1 MLVRWTRI
9 LLVAAA
15 FPLVLWAA
23 SPLVSQAV
31 SPSSKLDRI
40 QKQIQRTQGRIGRKK
55 GTERVL
61 TTQIAIY
68 SGRINRLQ
76 AQISKLQ
83 RRQASAQADLT
94 ASRTRLER
102 TQVELRA
109 ERARL
114 VRLRAR
120 LKVVRAG
127 LATRLRELYTA
138 DHLDV
143 VTVILD
149 AKGFADLLERGEFLQ
164 RVSEQDQRIFKA
176 VAAAKAATERSERRL
191 SALQQRQLSLTQR
204 IQSRVNEIV
213 DIKQGVQSRQAGL
226 AQARAAKYRTL
237 RSVRNDRHHLEDEL
251 GSLKAQSSKI
261 AAQLQRA
268 QAAPGAGPIRRGSG
282 SLIWPVN
289 GPITSP
295 FCEARAWESCH
306 PGIDIGV
313 PAGTPIRAADSGR
326 VVLMQ
331 SEAVSGGYGNFT
343 CVQHTASLSTCYAHQ
358 SRFATS
364 LGASVG
370 KGQVIGYVGCTG
382 RCFGDHL
389 HFEVRINGSV
399 VNPMNYL

>member
-15 FPLVLWAA
+15 FPLVVWAA
-23 SPLVSQAV
+23 SPFVSQAT

-40 QKQIQRTQGRIGRKK
+40 QNQIQRTQGRIGRKK

-61 TTQIAIY
+61 TTQIATY
-68 SGRINRLQ
+68 TGRIRRLQ
-76 AQISKLQ
+76 AQITKLQ
-83 RRQASAQADLT
+83 RRQASAQSDLT

-213 DIKQGVQSRQAGL
+213 DIKQGVQNR
-226 AQARAAKYRTL
+226 
-237 RSVRNDRHHLEDEL
+237 
-251 GSLKAQSSKI
+251 
-261 AAQLQRA
+261 
-268 QAAPGAGPIRRGSG
+268 
-282 SLIWPVN
+282 
-289 GPITSP
+289 
-295 FCEARAWESCH
+295 
-306 PGIDIGV
+306 
-313 PAGTPIRAADSGR
+313 
-326 VVLMQ
+326 
-331 SEAVSGGYGNFT
+331 
-343 CVQHTASLSTCYAHQ
+343 
-358 SRFATS
+358 
-364 LGASVG
+364 
-370 KGQVIGYVGCTG
+370 
-382 RCFGDHL
+382 
-389 HFEVRINGSV
+389 
-399 VNPMNYL
+399 